1 MSLLGLDVGTT
12 GCKAVAF
19 NDRGEVI
26 ASAYHEYPLIHPR
39 EDWVELDPN
48 QIWDC
53 VQEVLFETNQ
63 QAVADPVTALAVSS
77 QGESTVAVDRNG
89 DAVYNFI
96 VTFDNRTLE
105 QTHFWENAL
114 SREEIYRIT
123 GMPLHPMYSIN
134 KIMWIKKNAP
144 DIYKASHKFLLAEDF
159 VIFKLTGE
167 FGIDFSLASRTMAFD
182 VQKKKW
188 SAKILDTAEIDEGS
202 LSAVHPSGTV
212 VGKVREAIRAK
223 LGFVESVP
231 VATGG
236 HDQPC
241 GALGAGISRSDMAMN
256 ATGTVDAICPVFD
269 RFEYEKGLLDD
280 NYAVYPYVA
289 EPLYCSIGF
298 NLTAGLLLRWYRDTF
313 GQEEARKAREL
324 GADVYD
330 IFFDEMAHAP
340 KDIWVL
346 PHFVG
351 SGTPYLDPLSKGAI
365 VGLKISN
372 TKADIIRGI
381 VDSINYEM
389 KLNIERLSENKIRLR
404 EIRAV
409 GGGAKSK
416 KWLVLK
422 ASCFGIPIKKPVVN
436 EAVSLGAAILAGYAT
451 GVFETSSVGVKS
463 MVHVE
468 SQYDPDTE
476 LMKLYEE
483 KFGIYKRLYRT
494 LKPFNDS
501 IG

>member
-19 NDRGEVI
+19 NDKGEVI
-26 ASAYHEYPLIHPR
+26 ASAYKEYPLIHPR
-39 EDWVELDPN
+39 EDWVELNPD
-48 QIWDC
+48 QIWES
-53 VQEVLFETNQ
+53 VQEVIFKTNRQ
-63 QAVADPVTALAVSS
+63 TREDPVSALSVSS
-77 QGESTVAVDRNG
+77 QGESTVAIDRKG
-89 DAVYNFI
+89 DAVHNFI

-105 QTHFWENAL
+105 QMHFWENKL
-114 SREEIYRIT
+114 SREKIYKIT

-134 KIMWIKKNAP
+134 KIMWIKKNNP
-144 DIYKASHKFLLAEDF
+144 EIYDITHKFLLAEDF

-167 FGIDFSLASRTMAFD
+167 FGIDYSLASRTMAFD
-182 VQKKKW
+182 VREKKW
-188 SAKILDTAEIDEGS
+188 SSEILETADVSERL
-202 LSAVHPSGTV
+202 LSAVYPSGTI
-212 VGKVREAIRAK
+212 VGKVRDAIGTK
-223 LGFVESVP
+223 LGFIGSIP

-241 GALGAGISRSDMAMN
+241 GALGAGISASDIAMN

-298 NLTAGLLLRWYRDTF
+298 NLTAGLLLKWYRDTF
-313 GQEEARKAREL
+313 GQEEVRRAREL
-324 GADVYD
+324 GTDVYD
-330 IFFDEMAHAP
+330 IIFEEMAHAP
-340 KDIWVL
+340 KDIYIL

-365 VGLKISN
+365 TGLKISN

-389 KLNIERLSENKIRLR
+389 KLNIERLSENNILLR

-409 GGGAKSK
+409 GGGAKSS

-422 ASCFGIPIKKPVVN
+422 ASCFGIPIKKPMVN

-451 GVFETSSVGVKS
+451 GVFETLGEGVKS
-463 MVHVE
+463 MVHIE
-468 SQYDPDTE
+468 SQYEPDVE

-483 KFGIYKRLYRT
+483 KFRIYKRLYHA
-494 LKPFNDS
+494 LKPFNDG